1 MGCHETMLGHIL
13 KQALSVGPT
22 RPEFHRVAARLAV
35 AIENL
40 EIEQNGLGYNNL
52 IYMAVVLSELA
63 LNPDA
68 AFKALIIEEPEA
80 HLHPQLQAVL
90 LQYLES
96 KESAKE
102 GEQAI
107 QIFVTS
113 HSPHFASIAKLDTL
127 CCIHQTAAGPKAF
140 SPRQIRFEP
149 SSKKDNLARYL
160 DVTRAEL
167 FFARRIILVE
177 GAAELFIVAALAK
190 KHRIDLRKHS
200 VSLLSTEGLNF
211 DCFLPLFGAEA
222 LNVQVAILSDADPKD
237 AYPKLND
244 PLTLSNAAQSIQDF
258 KSDFRVPFFAQKT
271 LEYDLALQPGN
282 QKAMLTALK
291 DIHPEIGAE
300 LEATVDAAA
309 VDDRPRVLF
318 SGMFERD
325 KGASVQKG
333 RYAQALAQLIADQD
347 VAFSMPPY
355 IEDALKLITK
365 V

>member
-1 MGCHETMLGHIL
+1 MRCSRRSLAAKAPVSKKNGAIVGQHETMLGPIL
-13 KQALSVGPT
+13 KQALSVGLT

-127 CCIHQTAAGPKAF
+127 CCVRQRQGQRHSRRARSDSSLRPKRTSWRAT
-140 SPRQIRFEP
+140 
-149 SSKKDNLARYL
+149 L

-190 KHRIDLRKHS
+190 KHRIRP
-200 VSLLSTEGLNF
+200 EEA
-211 DCFLPLFGAEA
+211 FG
-222 LNVQVAILSDADPKD
+222 
-237 AYPKLND
+237 
-244 PLTLSNAAQSIQDF
+244 
-258 KSDFRVPFFAQKT
+258 
-271 LEYDLALQPGN
+271 QP
-282 QKAMLTALK
+282 
-291 DIHPEIGAE
+291 
-300 LEATVDAAA
+300 
-309 VDDRPRVLF
+309 
-318 SGMFERD
+318 
-325 KGASVQKG
+325 
-333 RYAQALAQLIADQD
+333 
-347 VAFSMPPY
+347 
-355 IEDALKLITK
+355 
-365 V
+365 